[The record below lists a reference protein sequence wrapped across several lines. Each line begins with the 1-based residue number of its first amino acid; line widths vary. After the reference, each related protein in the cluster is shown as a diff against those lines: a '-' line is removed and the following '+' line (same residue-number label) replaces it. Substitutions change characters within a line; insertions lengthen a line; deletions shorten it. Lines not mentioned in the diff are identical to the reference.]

1 MRFKTTVPA
10 LLAEFIGTYALVFF
24 GCGAIILS
32 ELENLSSAVI
42 PIIFGLTITIFVYLL
57 GRFSGAHFNPAVTI
71 GFLLNKEI
79 SIKDSVFYIGIQ
91 ILGGM
96 LASQTH
102 VALFGRMHSFGVTT
116 LSVDVG
122 QGFFLEAFC
131 TGLLMFVILQV
142 TRKENNIYG
151 IAIGGTVFISALL
164 IGELYR
170 RFTKSCEKYWT
181 CFSKWQDK
189 GDLLL
194 CVSTSHRKLNFIKT
208 IYNQIFK
215 KLKIKI

>member
-10 LLAEFIGTYALVFF
+10 LLAEFTGTYALVFF

-116 LSVDVG
+116 LSVDAS

-131 TGLLMFVILQV
+131 TGLLMFVILLV

-164 IGELYR
+164 IGNYTGGSLNPAR
-170 RFTKSCEKYWT
+170 SLGPALI
-181 CFSKWQDK
+181 S
-189 GDLLL
+189 GDLEDILFYIFAPITGGII
-194 CVSTSHRKLNFIKT
+194 STKLYISRINL
-208 IYNQIFK
+208 K
-215 KLKIKI
+215 K

>member
-32 ELENLSSAVI
+32 ELENLSSALI

-164 IGELYR
+164 IGEYTGGSLNPARSLGPALVSGKTREIYFYVLAPVIGSLISSKL
-170 RFTKSCEKYWT
+170 FTTK
-181 CFSKWQDK
+181 FSKNSK
-189 GDLLL
+189 
-194 CVSTSHRKLNFIKT
+194 
-208 IYNQIFK
+208 
-215 KLKIKI
+215 

>member
-10 LLAEFIGTYALVFF
+10 ILAEFIGTYALVFF

-32 ELENLSSAVI
+32 ELENLSSALI

-96 LASQTH
+96 LASRTH

-142 TRKENNIYG
+142 TREENNIYG

-164 IGELYR
+164 IGEYTGGSLNPARSIGPALVSGKTREIYFYVLAPVIGSLISSKL
-170 RFTKSCEKYWT
+170 FTTK
-181 CFSKWQDK
+181 FSKNSK
-189 GDLLL
+189 
-194 CVSTSHRKLNFIKT
+194 
-208 IYNQIFK
+208 
-215 KLKIKI
+215 

>member
-10 LLAEFIGTYALVFF
+10 ILAEFIGTYALVFS

-164 IGELYR
+164 IGEYTGGSLNPARSIGPALVSGKTREIYFYVLAPVIGSLISSKL
-170 RFTKSCEKYWT
+170 FTTK
-181 CFSKWQDK
+181 FSKNSK
-189 GDLLL
+189 
-194 CVSTSHRKLNFIKT
+194 
-208 IYNQIFK
+208 
-215 KLKIKI
+215 

>member
-79 SIKDSVFYIGIQ
+79 SIKDSVFFIGIQ

-142 TRKENNIYG
+142 TREENNIYG

-164 IGELYR
+164 IGEYTGGSLNPARSIGPALVSGNTREIYFYVLAPVIGSLISSKL
-170 RFTKSCEKYWT
+170 FTTK
-181 CFSKWQDK
+181 FSKNPK
-189 GDLLL
+189 
-194 CVSTSHRKLNFIKT
+194 
-208 IYNQIFK
+208 
-215 KLKIKI
+215 

>member
-10 LLAEFIGTYALVFF
+10 ILAEFIGTYALVFF

-116 LSVDVG
+116 LSVDIG

-142 TRKENNIYG
+142 TREENNIYG

-164 IGELYR
+164 IGEYTGGSLNPARSIGPALVSGKTREIYFYVLAPVIGSLISSKL
-170 RFTKSCEKYWT
+170 FTTK
-181 CFSKWQDK
+181 FSKNPK
-189 GDLLL
+189 
-194 CVSTSHRKLNFIKT
+194 
-208 IYNQIFK
+208 
-215 KLKIKI
+215 

>member
-10 LLAEFIGTYALVFF
+10 ILAEFIGTYALVFF

-164 IGELYR
+164 IGEYTGGSLNPARSIGPALVSGKTREIYFYVLAPVIGSLISSIL
-170 RFTKSCEKYWT
+170 FTTK
-181 CFSKWQDK
+181 FSKNSK
-189 GDLLL
+189 
-194 CVSTSHRKLNFIKT
+194 
-208 IYNQIFK
+208 
-215 KLKIKI
+215 

>member
-10 LLAEFIGTYALVFF
+10 ILAEFIGTYALVFF

-131 TGLLMFVILQV
+131 TGLLMFVILLV

-164 IGELYR
+164 IGDYTGASLNPAR
-170 RFTKSCEKYWT
+170 SLGPALISGDTKDILFYIIAPIMGSM
-181 CFSKWQDK
+181 
-189 GDLLL
+189 
-194 CVSTSHRKLNFIKT
+194 VSTKLYLT
-208 IYNQIFK
+208 
-215 KLKIKI
+215 KLKSN

>member
-10 LLAEFIGTYALVFF
+10 ILAEFIGTYALVFF

-96 LASQTH
+96 LASRTH

-142 TRKENNIYG
+142 TREENNIYG
-151 IAIGGTVFISALL
+151 IAIGGTVCISALL
-164 IGELYR
+164 IGEYTGGSLNPARSIGPALVSGKTREIYFYVLAPVIGSLISSKL
-170 RFTKSCEKYWT
+170 FTTK
-181 CFSKWQDK
+181 FSKNSK
-189 GDLLL
+189 
-194 CVSTSHRKLNFIKT
+194 
-208 IYNQIFK
+208 
-215 KLKIKI
+215 

>member
-10 LLAEFIGTYALVFF
+10 ILAEFIGTYALVFF

-96 LASQTH
+96 LASRTH

-116 LSVDVG
+116 LSVDNG

-142 TRKENNIYG
+142 TREENKIYG

-164 IGELYR
+164 IGEYTGGSLNPARSIGPALVSGKTREIYFYVLAPVIGSLISSKL
-170 RFTKSCEKYWT
+170 FTTK
-181 CFSKWQDK
+181 FSKNSK
-189 GDLLL
+189 
-194 CVSTSHRKLNFIKT
+194 
-208 IYNQIFK
+208 
-215 KLKIKI
+215 

>member
-10 LLAEFIGTYALVFF
+10 ILAEFIGTYALVFF

-151 IAIGGTVFISALL
+151 IAIGGTVCISALL
-164 IGELYR
+164 IGEYTGGSLNPARSIGPALVSGKTREIYFYVLAPVIGSLISSKL
-170 RFTKSCEKYWT
+170 FTTK
-181 CFSKWQDK
+181 FSKNSK
-189 GDLLL
+189 
-194 CVSTSHRKLNFIKT
+194 
-208 IYNQIFK
+208 
-215 KLKIKI
+215 

>member
-32 ELENLSSAVI
+32 ELENLSSALI

-164 IGELYR
+164 IGEYTGGSLNPARSIGPALVSGKTREIYFYVLAPVIGSLISSKL
-170 RFTKSCEKYWT
+170 FTTK
-181 CFSKWQDK
+181 FSKNSK
-189 GDLLL
+189 
-194 CVSTSHRKLNFIKT
+194 
-208 IYNQIFK
+208 
-215 KLKIKI
+215 

>member
-10 LLAEFIGTYALVFF
+10 ILAEFIGTYALVFF

-164 IGELYR
+164 IGEYTGGSLNPARSIGPALVSGKTREIYFYVLAPVIGSLISSKL
-170 RFTKSCEKYWT
+170 FTTK
-181 CFSKWQDK
+181 FSKNSK
-189 GDLLL
+189 
-194 CVSTSHRKLNFIKT
+194 
-208 IYNQIFK
+208 
-215 KLKIKI
+215 

>member
-10 LLAEFIGTYALVFF
+10 ILAEFIGTYALVFF

-42 PIIFGLTITIFVYLL
+42 PIIFGLTITVFVYLL

-131 TGLLMFVILQV
+131 TGLLMFVILLV

-164 IGELYR
+164 IGDYTGASLNPAR
-170 RFTKSCEKYWT
+170 SLGPALISGDTKDILFYIIAPIMGSM
-181 CFSKWQDK
+181 
-189 GDLLL
+189 
-194 CVSTSHRKLNFIKT
+194 VSTKLYLT
-208 IYNQIFK
+208 
-215 KLKIKI
+215 KLKSN

>member
-10 LLAEFIGTYALVFF
+10 ILAEFIGTYALVFF

-164 IGELYR
+164 IGEYTGGSLNPARSIGPALVSGNTREIYFYILAPVIGSLISSKL
-170 RFTKSCEKYWT
+170 FTIK
-181 CFSKWQDK
+181 FSKNPK
-189 GDLLL
+189 
-194 CVSTSHRKLNFIKT
+194 
-208 IYNQIFK
+208 
-215 KLKIKI
+215 

>member
-10 LLAEFIGTYALVFF
+10 LLAEFTGTYALVFF

-164 IGELYR
+164 IGDYTGGSLNPARSIGPALVSGKTREIYFYVLAPVIGSLISSKL
-170 RFTKSCEKYWT
+170 FTTK
-181 CFSKWQDK
+181 FSKNSK
-189 GDLLL
+189 
-194 CVSTSHRKLNFIKT
+194 
-208 IYNQIFK
+208 
-215 KLKIKI
+215 